1 LIKREA
7 FFMRTRGLWALSL
20 AATALFSGAAFAQ
33 QQATAVAAR
42 PAGYDLAR
50 EGTIVGTVVSFD
62 PAGKNL
68 PLGAHVVL
76 QTSSGTLDVHLGD
89 AHFLQTN
96 NFSIKSGDT
105 LRVIGETVAY
115 GRSTQFV
122 ARVVQDGTR
131 ALQVRSVRGLP
142 LGQSLPKS
150 ESNGKQGGA
159 Q

>member
-1 LIKREA
+1 
-7 FFMRTRGLWALSL
+7 
-20 AATALFSGAAFAQ
+20 
-33 QQATAVAAR
+33 
-42 PAGYDLAR
+42 
-50 EGTIVGTVVSFD
+50 
-62 PAGKNL
+62 
-68 PLGAHVVL
+68 
-76 QTSSGTLDVHLGD
+76 
-89 AHFLQTN
+89 
-96 NFSIKSGDT
+96 

-122 ARVVQDGTR
+122 ARVVQNGTR

>member
-1 LIKREA
+1 
-7 FFMRTRGLWALSL
+7 MRIRGFWALSL
-20 AATALFSGAAFAQ
+20 ATLAFCSSAVFAQ
-33 QQATAVAAR
+33 QQAAVVAR

-89 AHFLQTN
+89 PHFLTAN
-96 NFSIKSGDT
+96 NFSIQSGDT

-115 GRSTQFV
+115 GRGTQFV
-122 ARVVQDGTR
+122 ARVVQNGTR

-142 LGQSLPKS
+142 LGESLPKS
-150 ESNGKQGGA
+150 ESNGKQGGV